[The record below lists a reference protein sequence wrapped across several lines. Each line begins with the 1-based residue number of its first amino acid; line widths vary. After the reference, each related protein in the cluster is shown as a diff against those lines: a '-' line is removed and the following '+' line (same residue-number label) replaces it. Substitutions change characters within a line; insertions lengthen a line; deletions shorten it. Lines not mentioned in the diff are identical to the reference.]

1 MISSS
6 GRGDENAPDHAHR
19 PNRVQIGP
27 DIDLF
32 LDEGLPECRLGNG
45 TQDGFWQATA
55 GVWKTQFGKRY
66 LNSIYLVCLD
76 LCSESFC

>member
-27 DIDLF
+27 DLF

-45 TQDGFWQATA
+45 IQDGFWHATA
-55 GVWKTQFGKRY
+55 GGWKAQFGKRY
-66 LNSIYLVCLD
+66 LNSIYLACLD
-76 LCSESFC
+76 LCSKSFC